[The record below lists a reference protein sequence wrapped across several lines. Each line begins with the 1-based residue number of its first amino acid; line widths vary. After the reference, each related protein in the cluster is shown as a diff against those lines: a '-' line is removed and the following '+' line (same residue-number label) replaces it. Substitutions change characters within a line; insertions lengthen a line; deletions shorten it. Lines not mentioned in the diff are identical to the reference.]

1 MLVWGQA
8 LNQKLTGLYNVQF
21 ATINTQVPGL
31 LNRNLGG
38 AWKSRLLE
46 DPLSVPSRPVPSRP
60 GWDSRGCLSCY
71 RRAVHLLLT
80 RARRLATLT
89 GRGARQPH
97 AHPRI
102 RELWSRPRSV
112 PRPPLALLSLPHRPF
127 LPVRSGSTRRAGLSC
142 ARTSPGFLRAWRP
155 LFTCDAP
162 PRARSFTCPAPPSSH
177 FHSRSAGPRFVARSF
192 ACPTSSGRSRRGLWL
207 MSSRTSGFESLSWP
221 NRPAG
226 LVIAAVCS
234 FFQCLPC
241 ACAREIRKQNNS
253 SIRSQCFSSSSGT
266 PCRHYLTRESCATIL
281 FRWKSR
287 GMDGAVKK
295 LAQGPV
301 R

>member
-8 LNQKLTGLYNVQF
+8 LNQKLAGLYNVQF

-46 DPLSVPSRPVPSRP
+46 DPLSVPSRPVLSRP

-102 RELWSRPRSV
+102 RELWSGPRSV
-112 PRPPLALLSLPHRPF
+112 PRPPLA
-127 LPVRSGSTRRAGLSC
+127 GSEPSPPPIPTC
-142 ARTSPGFLRAWRP
+142 ALRLHAPRGAFLRADLARLPTRLAP
-155 LFTCDAP
+155 LIYM
-162 PRARSFTCPAPPSSH
+162 RRPAPCTIIYMPRPTVLSFSLAVGGSSLCCPVICVPHLKQPQPSGALAYE
-177 FHSRSAGPRFVARSF
+177 FQDLRIRIFV
-192 ACPTSSGRSRRGLWL
+192 
-207 MSSRTSGFESLSWP
+207 
-221 NRPAG
+221 
-226 LVIAAVCS
+226 
-234 FFQCLPC
+234 
-241 ACAREIRKQNNS
+241 
-253 SIRSQCFSSSSGT
+253 
-266 PCRHYLTRESCATIL
+266 
-281 FRWKSR
+281 
-287 GMDGAVKK
+287 
-295 LAQGPV
+295 LAQQTSRACDRGCLLVLPMFTL
-301 R
+301 RLRPRN